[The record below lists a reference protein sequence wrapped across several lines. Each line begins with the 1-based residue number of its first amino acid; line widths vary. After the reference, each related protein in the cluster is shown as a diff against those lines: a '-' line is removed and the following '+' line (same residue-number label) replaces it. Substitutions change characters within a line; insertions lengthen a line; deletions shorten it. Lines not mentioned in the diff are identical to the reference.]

1 MENEAE
7 VSLKF
12 KNSITG
18 EKKLEEYA
26 KTLSKIHS
34 LLSGINTGTTREL
47 QTAAQETKNL
57 NKDVTSI
64 NKKVSTAFNYA
75 LITKFAGAIKKLGAG
90 FTALAKQSF
99 DYLENFNLFQVAFNG
114 NYRSAERFINK
125 MSEMYGLDESWL
137 TYTVGKFKQ
146 LSNAMNLTADTG
158 EKVSELLTQMSLD
171 ISSLYNVD
179 IDRAA
184 STLASAMAGQ
194 TKPIRGVA
202 GADITQPTLQTTL
215 DTIGIDSTV
224 NKLSFAEKR
233 LLIIISLTQQ
243 LNASI
248 GDMGRTIESPSNQL
262 RIMNEQWE
270 RLSRAVGNVFLPI
283 LAKILPYLNAILMVL
298 TEIISIIASLFG
310 YSADDFDYFEKP
322 AASAW
327 DFDEGLKS
335 AGASAK
341 KLKQGL
347 RGFDKLNN
355 ITTPS
360 SGGSG
365 GGVGGGGGINP
376 KLMDAFNKAFDDYQN
391 KLKDVEMKAT
401 KIRDSIMEWLGFTK
415 QVDEET
421 GKVSFK
427 FDHITGGTVLGAL
440 AVGGTIYSGIT
451 VLLRMLGK
459 IGNFTGLGKVFT
471 SLISGIGKITG
482 ISKIIEGFKAFFAGA
497 GTFAEVFAT
506 YILPALQQ
514 LGGVAVAIGGIVR
527 VIQGINDLLDESK
540 DKFVGIIKIIEGIAL
555 AVTGVAIALGAWPVA
570 LGAAIVAAVAF
581 IVQVIYENW
590 EAIKEFF
597 AGVWDWFKETIVDPI
612 VEWFSGIAEWINENV
627 IQPIVEFFTPIVQ
640 AIVMIYNKVVEIIAK
655 IIEIVVALGKAF
667 YQYVITPIV
676 DFVKSVATW
685 IYDNVI
691 EPVVKWVKG
700 AAKFIYNNLV
710 KPVANFFKNVGN
722 WVYSHIIKPIYD
734 KVVWLKDKAIGI
746 FKTIGTKVSEFI
758 SGAVKGVINGIFNRI
773 ESSINGFIKLLNKA
787 INVINK
793 IPGVKITKVNELKI
807 PRLQTGIDFVP
818 KDYFGPVY
826 LDYGERVLTKQEN
839 KDYMVNKTSD
849 GSNYSANKAPQVYN
863 IYLDKDHKV
872 ATYTLEQLQ
881 DMAKTNGKPITI
893 G

>member
-1 MENEAE
+1 MDNEAE

-26 KTLSKIHS
+26 NTLSKIHS
-34 LLSGINTGTTREL
+34 LLSGINSGSTKSLT
-47 QTAAQETKNL
+47 QAATDTKSVNE
-57 NKDVTSI
+57 DVTSI
-64 NKKVSTAFNYA
+64 NKKVSTAFNYG
-75 LITKFAGAIKKLGAG
+75 LITKFASAIKKLGAG
-90 FTALAKQSF
+90 FTSLAKQSF

-137 TYTVGKFKQ
+137 TQTVGKFKQ
-146 LSNAMNLTADTG
+146 LSNAMNLTTETG

-215 DTIGIDSTV
+215 DTLGIDTTV

-270 RLSRAVGNVFLPI
+270 RLTRAVGNVFLPI

-298 TEIISIIASLFG
+298 TEIISLIASLVG
-310 YSADDFDYFEKP
+310 YKTDDFDYFEKP
-322 AASAW
+322 AASVW
-327 DFDEGLKS
+327 DFDDGLKS
-335 AGASAK
+335 AGTSAK

-360 SGGSG
+360 AGGSG
-365 GGVGGGGGINP
+365 GGVGGGGINP
-376 KLMDAFNKAFDDYQN
+376 KLLDAFNNAFSDYQN

-401 KIRDSIMEWLGFTK
+401 RIRDSIMEWLGFTK

-440 AVGGTIYSGIT
+440 AVGGTIYSGVH
-451 VLLRMLGK
+451 VLLKMLGK
-459 IGNFTGLGKVFT
+459 IGNFTGLSKVFIT
-471 SLISGIGKITG
+471 IGSVLGKITG
-482 ISKIIEGFKAFFAGA
+482 IGGIIEGVKALFAGV
-497 GTFAEVFAT
+497 GTFAEVFSV
-506 YILPALQQ
+506 YILPALEK
-514 LGGVAVAIGGIVR
+514 LGGFGIALAGIFRTISGINNLLDDSSKKFDGIIKIVQGIAVVVTGVAVAI
-527 VIQGINDLLDESK
+527 
-540 DKFVGIIKIIEGIAL
+540 A
-555 AVTGVAIALGAWPVA
+555 AWPVA
-570 LGAAIVAAVAF
+570 LGAAIAAVVSF
-581 IVQVIYENW
+581 LTQLIVDNW
-590 EAIKEFF
+590 DAIKEFF
-597 AGVWDWFKETIVDPI
+597 VGIWDWFSETVVTPI
-612 VEWFSGIAEWINENV
+612 VEWLSGIAGWINETV
-627 IQPIVEFFTPIVQ
+627 IQPIVEFFTPIVE
-640 AIVMIYNKVVEIIAK
+640 AIVMIFNKVVEIIAK
-655 IIEIVVALGKAF
+655 IIEINIALGKAF
-667 YQYVITPIV
+667 YEYVIKPIAE
-676 DFVKSVATW
+676 FVKSVGIW
-685 IYDNVI
+685 IYDNI
-691 EPVVKWVKG
+691 ISPVVNWIKS
-700 AAKFIYNNLV
+700 AATFIYNNLV

-722 WVYSHIIKPIYD
+722 WVYNNIIKPIVD
-734 KVVWLKDKAIGI
+734 KITWLKNKAVEI
-746 FKTIGTKVSEFI
+746 FKLIGTKVSEFI
-758 SGAVKGVINGIFNRI
+758 SGAIKGVINGIFNRI
-773 ESSINGFIKLLNKA
+773 ESAINGFIKLLNGA
-787 INVINK
+787 IGIINK
-793 IPGVKITKVNELKI
+793 IPGVDITKVKELKL
-807 PRLQTGIDFVP
+807 PRLQAGIDFVP
-818 KDYFGPVY
+818 NDYFGPVY

-839 KDYMVNKTSD
+839 KDYSL
-849 GSNYSANKAPQVYN
+849 NKASENSRYSTQSPQVYN

-881 DMAKTNGKPITI
+881 DMAKTNGRTITI
-893 G
+893 GG